1 MDWGLKLGIMEAQCR
16 TAGGRWPGNANSMPC
31 RAATQHAML
40 CHAGHRWYH
49 AKTYHAMPCRN
60 NLRPAMP
67 LFTVRRASLAAPS
80 ASFTMRTS
88 AGLLPLRMAS
98 VTALQ
103 VWCGRGRAREAC
115 QGAAMLN

>member
-1 MDWGLKLGIMEAQCR
+1 MQIACHAVPQH
-16 TAGGRWPGNANSMPC
+16 SMPC
-31 RAATQHAML
+31 YTML
-40 CHAGHRWYH
+40 GTGGTMPKHIMPCHAVTTF
-49 AKTYHAMPCRN
+49 ALLCK
-60 NLRPAMP
+60 LMP

-88 AGLLPLRMAS
+88 AGPLPLRMAS

-115 QGAAMLN
+115 QGAAMLD